1 MTRRLDIVRLIAM
14 ALVAVAVLGVVTP
27 VCAMPDC
34 DDVAADTCSDFM
46 PACDDCPDQIVMK
59 HTHDEAAGPASVSVE
74 PSAVIVAAEIL
85 PEPAL
90 IAAAFAVPEATAS
103 PPPLDPLGVRLSV

>member
-1 MTRRLDIVRLIAM
+1 MNRATDKMAWIAM

-34 DDVAADTCSDFM
+34 DDIAADTCSDFM

-59 HTHDEAAGPASVSVE
+59 HTHDDAVGVSTVE
-74 PSAVIVAAEIL
+74 IDSPVALAAVITL
-85 PEPAL
+85 PEP
-90 IAAAFAVPEATAS
+90 IAPSTHVTVPEVTTS
-103 PPPLDPLGVRLSV
+103 PPPLDPLGVRLTV

>member
-34 DDVAADTCSDFM
+34 DDVSAGTCSDFA
-46 PACDDCPDQIVMK
+46 PACDDCPDQVIMK
-59 HTHDEAAGPASVSVE
+59 HTHDDAVGSVSPSVE
-74 PSAVIVAAEIL
+74 PPAAIAAADV
-85 PEPAL
+85 PPQPAL
-90 IAAAFAVPEATAS
+90 VAAAFAAPEATAS

>member
-34 DDVAADTCSDFM
+34 DDVSAGTCSDFA
-46 PACDDCPDQIVMK
+46 PACDDCPDQVLMK
-59 HTHDEAAGPASVSVE
+59 HTHDDAVGSASHPVE
-74 PSAVIVAAEIL
+74 PPAAIVAAETL
-85 PEPAL
+85 PEPAI
-90 IAAAFAVPEATAS
+90 IAAAFAAPEATAS